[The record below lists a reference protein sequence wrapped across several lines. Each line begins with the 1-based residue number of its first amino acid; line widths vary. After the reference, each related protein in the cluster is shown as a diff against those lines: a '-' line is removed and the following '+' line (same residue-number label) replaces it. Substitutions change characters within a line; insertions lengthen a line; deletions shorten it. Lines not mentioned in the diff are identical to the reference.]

1 MVRIKKKYKD
11 EVVPALRKQFEYKN
25 PMQVPKLEKIVV
37 NMGIGEAISN
47 SKLLDAAMADM
58 GTITGQKPKLC
69 RAKLSVAAFKLREGM
84 PIGCKVTLRGERM
97 YEFYDRLVNVSMP
110 RIRDFRGVPNKSFD
124 GRGNYTLGVKEH
136 IIFPEIDYDKIMQ
149 SFGMDITIVTTAPTD
164 EQALALLTLMDMPFK
179 KNQ

>member
-1 MVRIKKKYKD
+1 MVRIKKKYMD
-11 EVVPALRKQFEYKN
+11 DVIPAMRKQFEYKN
-25 PMQVPKLEKIVV
+25 PMEVPKLEKIVI
-37 NMGIGEAISN
+37 NMGVGAAITN
-47 SKLLDAAMADM
+47 SKLLDAAMADLS
-58 GTITGQKPKLC
+58 TISGQRPKMC

-84 PIGCKVTLRGERM
+84 PIGCKVTLRGDRM

-124 GRGNYTLGVKEH
+124 GRGNYTVGIKEH

-149 SFGMDITIVTTAPTD
+149 SFGMDITIVTTAQTD
-164 EQALALLTLMDMPFK
+164 EQALALLTLMNMPFK